1 MLKTIMC
8 AMAFT
13 MLSLFSF
20 AQESTFGLTAGYLNA
35 EFKVREETVSFSD
48 DGSGFYVGVLADFEL
63 NESWHLVPGVNY
75 GRVEETNLL
84 FIPVMAQYHIANSGV
99 FLQVGPQA
107 TLNLEDDPGEYT
119 NTIGVDAGFG
129 VGYEI
134 NENFFVEAI
143 YEDHMPC
150 KDLYYFLL
158 YVESQHHQQE
168 MLALQMFLPENLI
181 LSILLQ

>member
-13 MLSLFSF
+13 MLSLSSV
-20 AQESTFGLTAGYLNA
+20 AQESTFGLIAGYLNA
-35 EFKVREETVSFSD
+35 EFKVSEETVSFSD

-63 NESWHLVPGVNY
+63 NEAWHLVPGVNY

-99 FLQVGPQA
+99 FLQAGPQA

-119 NTIGVDAGFG
+119 NTIGVDAAFG

-134 NENFFVEAI
+134 NENFFVEAK
-143 YEDHMPC
+143 YALELTNRFADR
-150 KDLYYFLL
+150 
-158 YVESQHHQQE
+158 VRE
-168 MLALQMFLPENLI
+168 MDDDFKLNLNTFTVGVGYKF
-181 LSILLQ
+181 